1 MPHQLTRD
9 EAWKLLNEY
18 NTEKFHI
25 RHAVTVE
32 GVMKRFANEHG
43 YGDESDF

>member
-18 NTEKFHI
+18 NTEKFHMRVKQQQNI
-25 RHAVTVE
+25 I
-32 GVMKRFANEHG
+32 
-43 YGDESDF
+43 